1 MFYLGKITPV
11 IQLLTFLVA
20 TVQVTFVVGASSC
33 LSITLLPEP
42 VNFWRS
48 AFIFPFF
55 YIQLQ
60 IWHLGMASQRSR
72 MPAINTQHDSKQK
85 SVQVHI
91 QKAAI
96 MLDTTEKHL
105 V

>member
-42 VNFWRS
+42 VNLWRS
-48 AFIFPFF
+48 AFIFPFSIF
-55 YIQLQ
+55 
-60 IWHLGMASQRSR
+60 SFRSDTLAWQAR
-72 MPAINTQHDSKQK
+72 GAGCLPSIHSKQK

-96 MLDTTEKHL
+96 MLDTQLKNT
-105 V
+105 